1 MANESNT
8 LLHTIKGAIPAN
20 VVAEGIAGDNNKYI
34 KAGTLL
40 GMITANNTYNVYK
53 NENGEIK
60 DSEENE
66 YTVPTFI
73 FHVADIGVPVIS
85 AINFAG
91 EDGVGLSNSWLIDI
105 SGVINED
112 LLNTGSITVSED
124 CTLQSKT
131 VDGVDVSSW
140 CNPVSLV
147 EGENITEGIKT
158 LLGFDEDITFDV
170 LHAQDIDEDG
180 YLIVIVELKD
190 ASDNKTNVTIKIKI
204 DAEASPMVTLTAN
217 INGIDVTSYTGE
229 LSCEVEDTISYIKM
243 ELSESVTI
251 EGTPLVLIDGTEI
264 YGTLSLDPEDS
275 TGKTLLMTPYLGNE
289 TAELVGDF
297 TFSVESDVID
307 GRDTAMGILLNDI
320 PSISDGQKINITML
334 IKGCFIKEML
344 TGYDTNALTDLNGR
358 EVTIDANKTLIII

>member
-1 MANESNT
+1 
-8 LLHTIKGAIPAN
+8 
-20 VVAEGIAGDNNKYI
+20 
-34 KAGTLL
+34 
-40 GMITANNTYNVYK
+40 
-53 NENGEIK
+53 
-60 DSEENE
+60 
-66 YTVPTFI
+66 
-73 FHVADIGVPVIS
+73 
-85 AINFAG
+85 
-91 EDGVGLSNSWLIDI
+91 
-105 SGVINED
+105 
-112 LLNTGSITVSED
+112 
-124 CTLQSKT
+124 
-131 VDGVDVSSW
+131 
-140 CNPVSLV
+140 
-147 EGENITEGIKT
+147 
-158 LLGFDEDITFDV
+158 
-170 LHAQDIDEDG
+170 
-180 YLIVIVELKD
+180 
-190 ASDNKTNVTIKIKI
+190 
-204 DAEASPMVTLTAN
+204 
-217 INGIDVTSYTGE
+217 
-229 LSCEVEDTISYIKM
+229 M